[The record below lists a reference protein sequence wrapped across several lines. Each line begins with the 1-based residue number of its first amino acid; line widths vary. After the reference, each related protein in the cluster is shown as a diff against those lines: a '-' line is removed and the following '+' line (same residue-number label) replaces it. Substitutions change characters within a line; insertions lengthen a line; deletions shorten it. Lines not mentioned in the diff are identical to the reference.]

1 MKKVFNN
8 ITFLIIG
15 FIIISCGTGRIDN
28 LERKPDE
35 AIVIAKMRIIDEEYD
50 ITQESEIFFSKEGV
64 SADAASY
71 VYFKIPCGRNN
82 ISRIETS
89 YGSQNLQSYLIRYI
103 VPESKIYYI
112 GDISLKFDIPANWQ
126 AIAFGLIGHLAYES
140 RDVENPDVEIKDNF
154 ESAKTHFKKLFPTN
168 EEIYKSIAVFDT
180 LNIKH
185 PSDTLSKGEKRRKMK

>member
-1 MKKVFNN
+1 MRKIFQNVVFVF
-8 ITFLIIG
+8 IS
-15 FIIISCGTGRIDN
+15 FIIISCGSGRIEN
-28 LERKPDE
+28 LERKPNE
-35 AIVIAKMRIIDEEYD
+35 AIVIAKMKIIDEEYD

-89 YGSQNLQSYLIRYI
+89 YGSQNLQSYLLRYL

-112 GDISLKFDIPANWQ
+112 GDISLKFDISANWQ
-126 AIAFGLIGHLAYES
+126 AIAFGLLGNWAYEN
-140 RDVENPDVEIKDNF
+140 RDVENPEVDITDNF
-154 ESAKTHFKKLFPTN
+154 ESAKTHFKNLFPNN

-185 PSDTLSKGEKRRKMK
+185 PSDTLSKSEKRRKMK